1 MRSLLVGVLVVAA
14 VSGFALWLVDAGDD
28 EDPEQI
34 LVDERRGRLR
44 GVSFGD
50 SVPEVR
56 ARLGEPTDDA
66 DGFFPEGADFTG
78 PPGIPSPASD
88 QGSRVPPDNL
98 HYEDTAYLVSPT
110 VGVFSMAILADGAR
124 TRAGVGIGDELDNV
138 GERYRRVDCGEA
150 IAGEPLFGDDYPTYE
165 WCRAIVGDIRVFFG
179 GDPIESVTL
188 TSYEPAGG

>member
-1 MRSLLVGVLVVAA
+1 MRSLVVGVLVVAA
-14 VSGFALWLVDAGDD
+14 VMGSVLWLVDGGDG
-28 EDPEQI
+28 EDPEQV
-34 LVDERRGRLR
+34 LVDERAGRLR

-50 SVPEVR
+50 TVSEVR

-78 PPGIPSPASD
+78 PPGIPSPQSD
-88 QGSRVPPDNL
+88 QGSRVPPDPL
-98 HYEDTAYLVSPT
+98 HYGDTAYLVSPT

-124 TRAGVGIGDELDNV
+124 TRAGIGVGDELERV
-138 GERYRRVDCGEA
+138 RERYERVDCGKA
-150 IAGEPLFGDDYPTYE
+150 SADKYP
-165 WCRAIVGDIRVFFG
+165 WCRAIVGDVRVFFG